1 MLSLEK
7 KIKTIPYQ
15 NILQYLSNDFLNFLI
30 EHKLKHV
37 IVVNNTIC
45 YFFGYFR
52 KLFKMFLLI
61 NRKNIIV
68 VYCSGTE
75 FVKFTVRE
83 IKD

>member
-1 MLSLEK
+1 MLSLKK
-7 KIKTIPYQ
+7 KIKTKPYQ
-15 NILQYLSNDFLNFLI
+15 
-30 EHKLKHV
+30 
-37 IVVNNTIC
+37 NNTIC

-52 KLFKMFLLI
+52 KLFKVGFFF

-68 VYCSGTE
+68 VYCFGTE